1 MTAKVYLSQVIESEK
16 EIASLLSE
24 IERLRVLKYSIG
36 SAFGEEGERKRK
48 DNDPAYVK
56 IIAQID
62 EHMKTLYDKIKEQS
76 RMRDQIHDTIE
87 SVKSST
93 ERRVLRYVYICGMTI
108 EETAR
113 KMAYSER
120 QLKRIHKRALS
131 KIKPN

>member
-36 SAFGEEGERKRK
+36 SAFGEEGERKRT
-48 DNDPAYVK
+48 DNAPAYVK

-93 ERRVLRYVYICGMTI
+93 ERRVLRYIYICGMTI
-108 EETAR
+108 KETAER
-113 KMAYSER
+113 MSYSER
-120 QLKRIHKRALS
+120 QLERIHKRALS
-131 KIKPN
+131 KIKLN